1 MVKEAE
7 KGDVTMDF
15 EKLQR
20 ELRET
25 KGLGEVAASPEGQRL
40 ASQLDGTALSDAVKR
55 GDAEALKN
63 MLGQVLSTPE
73 GRALA
78 EKVQKAIGN
87 K

>member
-1 MVKEAE
+1 MPGPYRASRLSGTPTV
-7 KGDVTMDF
+7 VTD
-15 EKLQR
+15 
-20 ELRET
+20 
-25 KGLGEVAASPEGQRL
+25 ASPEGQRL